1 MMKVLL
7 IVPAYNE
14 EQNIERVVEQILS
27 YRKNCPYFLDY
38 ILINDGSTD
47 QTELI
52 CRKNGI
58 HHITLLQ
65 NLGIGGAVQT
75 GYMYAEMNGYDIAV
89 QFDGDGQHDIRC
101 LMDLVQPIITDQ
113 CDFCIG
119 SRFVDN
125 TSSFRSTKL
134 RRIGINYLSGL
145 IQLFAKCKVTD
156 PTSGFRAANKRVI
169 RELADYYP
177 LDYPEPESIV
187 QISKRGYRIQE
198 VQVNMFERVG
208 GVSSIHSWKSIYYMI
223 KESVAIICASMQK
236 GQKR

>member
-27 YRKNCPYFLDY
+27 YRKTCPYFLDY
-38 ILINDGSTD
+38 IVINDGSTD

-52 CRKNGI
+52 CRQNGI
-58 HHITLLQ
+58 HHIALLQ

-75 GYMYAEMNGYDIAV
+75 GYMYAVMNGYDVAV

-101 LMDLVQPIITDQ
+101 LMDLVQPIINDQ

-119 SRFVDN
+119 SRFVNN

-134 RRIGINYLSGL
+134 RRIGIKMCIRDRCDNRRCK
-145 IQLFAKCKVTD
+145 QLYQHYHKRHGTENRKCHA
-156 PTSGFRAANKRVI
+156 FRGRN
-169 RELADYYP
+169 P
-177 LDYPEPESIV
+177 H
-187 QISKRGYRIQE
+187 RGY
-198 VQVNMFERVG
+198 
-208 GVSSIHSWKSIYYMI
+208 W
-223 KESVAIICASMQK
+223 
-236 GQKR
+236 